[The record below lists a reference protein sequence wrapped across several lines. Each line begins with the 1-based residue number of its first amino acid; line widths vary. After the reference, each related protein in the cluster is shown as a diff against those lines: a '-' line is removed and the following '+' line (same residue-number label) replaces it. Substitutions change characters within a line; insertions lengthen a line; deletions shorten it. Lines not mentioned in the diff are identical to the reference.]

1 MPITLH
7 IEAADAADLRLQLM
21 QLVGQMHHD
30 FVVPTPPVEREAS
43 PPREPLAASV
53 PLVAVRPGPPKKTR
67 QRPPV
72 ATPEPIEET
81 IEEATADSFVEDE
94 PIIELPPAKSAE
106 SDARALLEAKNKTMP
121 LLQQAFADG
130 KVVQL
135 RKILDTFGQG
145 AKSFPEIEPS
155 QFVEIA
161 KAISNGALNG

>member
-30 FVVPTPPVEREAS
+30 FAVPTPPVEPLRAS
-43 PPREPLAASV
+43 E

-72 ATPEPIEET
+72 ATPEPIAEPVEE
-81 IEEATADSFVEDE
+81 IVDEATADSFVEDE
-94 PIIELPPAKSAE
+94 PIIELPPAFKPVPDTTAII
-106 SDARALLEAKNKTMP
+106 ALETKNKTMP